1 MTSEKS
7 NNNHKPASPAEPA
20 DEMSGD
26 EMYAAAIELPYD
38 DPRKAYLE
46 DQMRK
51 LYGSV
56 IDRLTP
62 EWKAVIPNLNLPA
75 ATLENPSYGSWDGEP
90 ALWAPGEA
98 WAFMKGEWTR
108 VNSTDVGRNSA
119 VLSKAEFFSRFGALP
134 TLPATAFRG
143 SSNPSKKG
151 A

>member
-26 EMYAAAIELPYD
+26 EMYAAATELPYD

-56 IDRLTP
+56 IDRLVAFSFCLLGPPFGIGLTVQNSVKLADVP
-62 EWKAVIPNLNLPA
+62 S
-75 ATLENPSYGSWDGEP
+75 ENSMFS
-90 ALWAPGEA
+90 
-98 WAFMKGEWTR
+98 
-108 VNSTDVGRNSA
+108 SI
-119 VLSKAEFFSRFGALP
+119 VLSRLAPAPYIMAAPIALLTRTP
-134 TLPATAFRG
+134 R
-143 SSNPSKKG
+143 
-151 A
+151 

>member
-20 DEMSGD
+20 DKMSGD

-62 EWKAVIPNLNLPA
+62 EWKAVISNLNLPA
-75 ATLENPSYGSWDGEP
+75 ATLENPSCASWDGEP
-90 ALWAPGEA
+90 ALYAKVPEGWGVPVRSVQGGEQPGRPQRKRTSEA
-98 WAFMKGEWTR
+98 TK
-108 VNSTDVGRNSA
+108 
-119 VLSKAEFFSRFGALP
+119 
-134 TLPATAFRG
+134 
-143 SSNPSKKG
+143 
-151 A
+151 